1 MTKYLRPA
9 EVAQILGVSDR
20 HARRLILQKMT
31 HYRLGP
37 RSIRAVSYTHLADP
51 RLPPDPQ
58 PRSSHRWG
66 DDKISCWRVDVIAR
80 YCDANSLQ
88 LTNGFLQ
95 VCTICGAFRFDII
108 VQNSNYSIRR
118 KQFRRVLFGA
128 SMATSV
134 SLARPRCKGA
144 LK

>member
-1 MTKYLRPA
+1 MKSSAAIAEKVNLGLSRRKNGGRVTVAKAAQAPKVDIDERQYLFFF
-9 EVAQILGVSDR
+9 
-20 HARRLILQKMT
+20 
-31 HYRLGP
+31 
-37 RSIRAVSYTHLADP
+37 ADP
-51 RLPPDPQ
+51 RVPPEPQ

-118 KQFRRVLFGA
+118 KQFRRVLFSA